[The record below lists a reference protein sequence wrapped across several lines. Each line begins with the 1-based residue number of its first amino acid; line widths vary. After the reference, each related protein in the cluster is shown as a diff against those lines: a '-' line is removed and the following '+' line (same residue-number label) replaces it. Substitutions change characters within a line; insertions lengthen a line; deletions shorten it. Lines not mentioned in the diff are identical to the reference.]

1 MNKSIV
7 KIEIA
12 SQASNGVTRQGMT
25 VHGPG
30 RDWQNLVVD
39 ELVFQAVPSGDLVH
53 LALHKS
59 DGSCTYQ
66 FFTW

>member
-1 MNKSIV
+1 MNKQIV

-12 SQASNGVTRQGMT
+12 SQDAAGVTTTGLS

-39 ELVFQAVPSGDLVH
+39 QLEQAGVPGGHLVH
-53 LALHKS
+53 LALWHS
-59 DGSCTYQ
+59 DGKTTYQ
-66 FFTW
+66 FFSW

>member
-1 MNKSIV
+1 MKTIS

-12 SQASNGVTRQGMT
+12 TQNSNGITTTGLS

-30 RDWQNLVVD
+30 KDWGNLVAH
-39 ELVFQAVPSGDLVH
+39 ELQEANVPSGDLVH
-53 LALHKS
+53 LCLYRT

-66 FFTW
+66 FFNW